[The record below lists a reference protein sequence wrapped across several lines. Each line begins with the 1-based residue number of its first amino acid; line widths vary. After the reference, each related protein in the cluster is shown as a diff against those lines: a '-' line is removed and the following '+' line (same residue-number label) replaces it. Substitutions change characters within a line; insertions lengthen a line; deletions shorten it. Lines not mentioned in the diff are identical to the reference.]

1 MTKNVSEEIRSGLRA
16 KVTCPYCWS
25 QFAPENILWVSEHNE
40 LLDDLRLGQDFQQ
53 RFLPTRFT
61 VNGEALDAKGFPC
74 HQLACPK
81 CHLTVPRSLLEMK
94 PLFLSIF
101 GAPGSGKSY
110 FLASMTWELRKI
122 LGTRFAMSFSDAD
135 PTLNARL
142 TNYEE
147 HLFVNEHPDTL
158 TPLRE
163 LIDKTDW
170 REGISKNLYQ
180 SVQFGTQ
187 NVIYALPFL
196 FSMQPQ
202 LGHPNYEKADQLS
215 RIVCL
220 FDNAGEAF
228 LPGQDT
234 TSAPVTRHMA
244 HSRALLFVFDPT
256 QDSRFRKLCSQ
267 EKGTASAPFVA
278 RQEPILQEAATR
290 VRRYSGLRQT
300 EKHNRP
306 LIVVLTKCDAWSH
319 LLEED
324 DPPEPWR
331 EVPQGTLDTDG
342 QRAPFHALD
351 TDLIERRSQAA
362 RQLLLRVCPEIVTAA
377 EGFAEEVIYVPA
389 SAVGSQAEVDQE
401 SGLLSI
407 RPGETCPYWV
417 TVPYLYALCRT
428 TSGLVP
434 SVSRKS

>member
-1 MTKNVSEEIRSGLRA
+1 MKNIGEEIKSGLRA
-16 KVTCPYCWS
+16 KITCPYCWNH
-25 QFAPENILWVSEHNE
+25 FAPENVLWVSEHNE
-40 LLDDLRLGQDFQQ
+40 LLDDLRLGQDYQQ

-74 HQLACPK
+74 HQLACPN
-81 CHLTVPRSLLEMK
+81 CHLVVPRPLLEMK
-94 PLFLSIF
+94 PHFLSIF

-110 FLASMTWELRKI
+110 FLASMTWELRKV
-122 LGTRFAMSFSDAD
+122 LGTSFAISFSDAD

-142 TNYEE
+142 SNYEE
-147 HLFVNEHPDTL
+147 HLFVNAHPDTL

-170 REGISKNLYQ
+170 KEGISKNLYQ

-187 NVIYALPFL
+187 TVTYALPFL

-202 LGHPNYEKADQLS
+202 SGHPNYDKADKLS

-244 HSRALLFVFDPT
+244 HSRALMFVFDPT
-256 QDSRFRKLCSQ
+256 QDSRFRKLCTAD
-267 EKGTASAPFVA
+267 KGSASAPFVA

-290 VRRYSGLRQT
+290 IRRYSGLRQT
-300 EKHNRP
+300 KKYNRP

-331 EVPQGTLDTDG
+331 EVKQGKTTTNRS
-342 QRAPFHALD
+342 QMPFHALD
-351 TDLIERRSQAA
+351 TELIERRSQAA
-362 RQLLLRVCPEIVTAA
+362 RRLMLQVCPEIVTAA

-389 SAVGSQAEVDQE
+389 SAVGSQAEVDQA

-407 RPGETCPYWV
+407 RPGETKPYWV

-434 SVSRKS
+434 SLSRKS